1 MICHD
6 LILGILTQ
14 IGHFAEGFI
23 QQSVTGMGCKVMPVE
38 QFRSL
43 SSDVTRGVKPFSFIT
58 PFDISHLA
66 IF

>member
-23 QQSVTGMGCKVMPVE
+23 QQSVTGMGCISLEGQIMLYNRLVVL
-38 QFRSL
+38 RSIAVSDL
-43 SSDVTRGVKPFSFIT
+43 SGE
-58 PFDISHLA
+58 ISWKS
-66 IF
+66 